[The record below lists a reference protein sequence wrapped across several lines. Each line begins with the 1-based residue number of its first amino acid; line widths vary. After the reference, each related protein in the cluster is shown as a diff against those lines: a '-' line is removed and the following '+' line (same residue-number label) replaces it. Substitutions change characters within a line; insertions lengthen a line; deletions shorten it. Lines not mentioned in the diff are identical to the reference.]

1 MDACRK
7 VKKEAI
13 VNCFSKCGFNE
24 ATLELFIDDDAD
36 AEFAELQNYISEIS
50 PDSTVDSYL
59 NQDED
64 AVTSVD
70 TVDIHSMNW
79 REDMMK
85 KAIRFAIEEDD
96 ETEKQAEADFDIERP
111 ELKIRSSQAALS
123 IADDLNN
130 FCETLG
136 DAELVS
142 ALSLVTRRLE
152 TLWLK
157 NVSQKKVTDYF
168 NKTL

>member
-1 MDACRK
+1 
-7 VKKEAI
+7 
-13 VNCFSKCGFNE
+13 
-24 ATLELFIDDDAD
+24 
-36 AEFAELQNYISEIS
+36 
-50 PDSTVDSYL
+50 
-59 NQDED
+59 
-64 AVTSVD
+64 
-70 TVDIHSMNW
+70 MNW
-79 REDMMK
+79 REDMME

-96 ETEKQAEADFDIERP
+96 ETEKQAEADDDFDIERP

-123 IADDLNN
+123 IPDDLNN

-142 ALSLVTRRLE
+142 AMSLVTRR
-152 TLWLK
+152 LK

>member
-1 MDACRK
+1 MAR
-7 VKKEAI
+7 EALI
-13 VNCFSKCGFNE
+13 PVSGPMIQEEALQIALKLNVTGFTASNRW
-24 ATLELFIDDDAD
+24 LEKWKTRHND
-36 AEFAELQNYISEIS
+36 
-50 PDSTVDSYL
+50 
-59 NQDED
+59 
-64 AVTSVD
+64 
-70 TVDIHSMNW
+70 
-79 REDMMK
+79 
-85 KAIRFAIEEDD
+85 
-96 ETEKQAEADFDIERP
+96 DFDIERP
-111 ELKIRSSQAALS
+111 ESKIRSSQAALS

-152 TLWLK
+152 TLRLK